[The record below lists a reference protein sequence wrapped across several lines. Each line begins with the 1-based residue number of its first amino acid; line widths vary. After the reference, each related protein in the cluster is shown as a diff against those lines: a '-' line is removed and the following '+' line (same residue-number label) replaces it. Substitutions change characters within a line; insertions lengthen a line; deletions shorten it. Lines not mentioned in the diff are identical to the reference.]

1 MLKYEHQVTKFARF
15 REGIAMKKP
24 TTGTYEYTRDSDRLP
39 ICWDYPNNHCLPH
52 FHSSLDIIYV
62 RGGEMKATL
71 NGKTTPVLP
80 GQIVLVPTY
89 AVHHFATEIES
100 DTLLLIVPLDY
111 IPAFKSLLLKKTFAQ
126 TVVTDDQQSSELL
139 HILEILASGRYAPD
153 SPIYRGY
160 VQVAVGLCLEMGQ
173 LVDAETDQ
181 NSVLVRD
188 ILTYLQEHF
197 LEELD
202 LSHLA
207 SHFGYSKSRFSHIF
221 NENFQ
226 TSLTAYLNSL
236 RCRHA
241 ANLLLEGKPQIDV
254 ALQSGFDNIRT
265 FYRAFRQYYQE
276 TPTQYCNRMGA

>member
-1 MLKYEHQVTKFARF
+1 
-15 REGIAMKKP
+15 MKKS

-39 ICWDYPNNHCLPH
+39 VCWDYPNNRCLPH
-52 FHSSLDIIYV
+52 FHSSLEFIYV

-71 NGKTTPVLP
+71 NGKTVAVQP
-80 GQIVLVPTY
+80 GQIVLVPSY
-89 AVHHFATEIES
+89 AVHHFSTEVES
-100 DTLLLIVPLDY
+100 DTLILIVPLDY
-111 IPAFKSLLLKKTFAQ
+111 IPAFKNQLQKKTFVR
-126 TVVTDDQQSSELL
+126 TVVNDRQLPSELL
-139 HILEILASGRYAPD
+139 HILEILASDRYAPD
-153 SPIYRGY
+153 STIYRGY

-173 LVDAETDQ
+173 LADIETDQ
-181 NSVLVRD
+181 NNVLVRD

-197 LEELD
+197 LENLD
-202 LSHLA
+202 LQILSG
-207 SHFGYSKSRFSHIF
+207 HFGYSKSRISHIF

-241 ANLLLEGKPQIDV
+241 ANLLLEGKPQLEV

-276 TPTQYCNRMGA
+276 TPTQYCSRIRQRL